1 MNEVRGS
8 AELAGGPSSSNAV
21 EEHFNQAAEQFGQ
34 NYHAKDD
41 FHERQQI
48 WQGVIGESLD
58 RLADGGIC
66 LDLGCGDG
74 TLSRSVA
81 AKGFQTVGIDQS
93 DKMLSLARRRAD
105 EAGVGQWGTYLHA
118 SLPLPVE
125 LETRYTGKAGLILCS
140 SVLEYVMDY
149 DKVLAQFFLLL
160 KPGGRLILSVPN
172 RSSVY
177 RVMQRICRFFLPLRS
192 SYLRHQRH
200 QFKASDLEV
209 LLEQIG
215 YRISR
220 RTFFALPLQ
229 RISEKAFGSYRGRL
243 LATMVLVVAEK
254 PSPPC

>member
-1 MNEVRGS
+1 MDEVRRS
-8 AELAGGPSSSNAV
+8 AELAGSPINSNAV
-21 EEHFNQAAEQFGQ
+21 EEHFNQTAEQFGQ
-34 NYHAKDD
+34 NYRAKAD
-41 FHERQQI
+41 FHERQDI
-48 WQGVIGESLD
+48 WQRVIGESLD

-81 AKGFQTVGIDQS
+81 AKGIPTVGIDQS
-93 DKMLSLARRRAD
+93 DKMLSLARRKAG
-105 EAGVGQWGTYLHA
+105 EAGVGQWVTYLHA

-125 LETRYTGKAGLILCS
+125 LETCYTGKAGLILCS
-140 SVLEYVMDY
+140 SVLEYVVDY
-149 DKVLAQFFLLL
+149 EKVLAQFFLLL

-177 RVMQRICRFFLPLRS
+177 RVMQRICRFLLPLRS

-200 QFKASDLEV
+200 QFNASDLEV
-209 LLEQIG
+209 LLEDLG

-229 RISEKAFGSYRGRL
+229 RVSEKVFGRYRGQL
-243 LATMVLVVAEK
+243 LATMVLVVAAK
-254 PSPPC
+254 PAPPC

>member
-1 MNEVRGS
+1 MNEVQGS
-8 AELAGGPSSSNAV
+8 AELAGGQKNSNAV

-34 NYHAKDD
+34 NYHAKGD

-48 WQGVIGESLD
+48 WQRVIDESLD
-58 RLADGGIC
+58 RLTDGGIC

-81 AKGFQTVGIDQS
+81 AKGIQTVGIDQS
-93 DKMLSLARRRAD
+93 DKMLSLARVAAD
-105 EAGVGQWGTYLHA
+105 KAGVGRWGTYLRA
-118 SLPLPVE
+118 SLPLPEE
-125 LETRYTGKAGLILCS
+125 LENCYTGKAGLILCS
-140 SVLEYVMDY
+140 SVLEYVIDY
-149 DKVLAQFFLLL
+149 EKVLAQFFSLL

-172 RSSVY
+172 RRSAY
-177 RVMQRICRFFLPLRS
+177 RVAQRICRFLLPLRS

-200 QFKASDLEV
+200 QFNASDLEV
-209 LLEQIG
+209 LLEHLG

-229 RISEKAFGSYRGRL
+229 RVSEKAFGGYRGQL

-254 PSPPC
+254 PALPS

>member
-1 MNEVRGS
+1 MDEVRGS
-8 AELAGGPSSSNAV
+8 AELTGSPSNPNTV

-34 NYHAKDD
+34 NYQAKAD
-41 FHERQQI
+41 FHERQRI
-48 WQGVIGESLD
+48 WQRVIGESLD

-125 LETRYTGKAGLILCS
+125 LETCYKGKAGLILCS

-149 DKVLAQFFLLL
+149 EQVLAQFFRLL

-177 RVMQRICRFFLPLRS
+177 RIMQRICRLLLPLRS

-200 QFKASDLEV
+200 QFNASDLEV
-209 LLEQIG
+209 LLEHLG

-229 RISEKAFGSYRGRL
+229 RVSEKAFGRYRGQL

-254 PSPPC
+254 PAPPC

>member
-1 MNEVRGS
+1 VDELRGS
-8 AELAGGPSSSNAV
+8 AELVGGLTNSNAV

-34 NYHAKDD
+34 NYHAKAD
-41 FHERQQI
+41 FHERQRI
-48 WQGVIGESLD
+48 WQRVIGESLD
-58 RLADGGIC
+58 RLVDGGIC

-81 AKGFQTVGIDQS
+81 AKGIQTVGIDQS
-93 DKMLSLARRRAD
+93 DKMLSLARRKAG

-125 LETRYTGKAGLILCS
+125 LETCYAGKAGLILCS

-149 DKVLAQFFLLL
+149 EKVLAQFFLLL

-177 RVMQRICRFFLPLRS
+177 RVMQRICRFLFPLRS

-200 QFKASDLEV
+200 QFNASDLEV
-209 LLEQIG
+209 LLEQLG

-220 RTFFALPLQ
+220 RTFFALPFQ
-229 RISEKAFGSYRGRL
+229 SVSEKAFGRYRGQL

-254 PSPPC
+254 PTQPC

>member
-1 MNEVRGS
+1 MDEVRGS
-8 AELAGGPSSSNAV
+8 AELTGSPSNLNAV
-21 EEHFNQAAEQFGQ
+21 EEHFDQAAEQFGQ
-34 NYHAKDD
+34 NYHAKAD

-48 WQGVIGESLD
+48 WQRVIGESLD
-58 RLADGGIC
+58 RLANGGIC

-93 DKMLSLARRRAD
+93 DKMLSLARRRAG

-125 LETRYTGKAGLILCS
+125 LETCYKGKAGLIMCS

-149 DKVLAQFFLLL
+149 EKVLAQFFRLL

-177 RVMQRICRFFLPLRS
+177 RVMQRICRFLLPLRS

-200 QFKASDLEV
+200 QFNASELEV
-209 LLEQIG
+209 LLEHLG

-229 RISEKAFGSYRGRL
+229 RVSEKAFGRYRGQL

-254 PSPPC
+254 PAPHC

>member
-1 MNEVRGS
+1 VDEVRRS
-8 AELAGGPSSSNAV
+8 AELAGGLSNSNEV
-21 EEHFNQAAEQFGQ
+21 EEHFNQAAEQFTQ
-34 NYHAKDD
+34 NYHAKAD
-41 FHERQQI
+41 FHERQHL
-48 WQGVIGESLD
+48 WQRVIDESLD

-81 AKGFQTVGIDQS
+81 AKGIQTVGIDQS
-93 DKMLSLARRRAD
+93 DKMLSLARRRAG

-149 DKVLAQFFLLL
+149 EKVLAQFFHLL

-177 RVMQRICRFFLPLRS
+177 RVMQRICRFLLPLRS

-200 QFKASDLEV
+200 QFNASDLEV
-209 LLEQIG
+209 LLEHLG
-215 YRISR
+215 YRISPCHFNTSARKPLGITGASCWR
-220 RTFFALPLQ
+220 RW
-229 RISEKAFGSYRGRL
+229 
-243 LATMVLVVAEK
+243 
-254 PSPPC
+254 CW

>member
-1 MNEVRGS
+1 MDKVRGS
-8 AELAGGPSSSNAV
+8 AEMAGGPINSNAV
-21 EEHFNQAAEQFGQ
+21 QAHFNQAAEQFGQ
-34 NYHAKDD
+34 NYHAKAD
-41 FHERQQI
+41 FLERQDI
-48 WQGVIGESLD
+48 WQRVIGESLD

-74 TLSRSVA
+74 TLSRTVA
-81 AKGFQTVGIDQS
+81 AKGIPTVGIDQS

-105 EAGVGQWGTYLHA
+105 EAGIGQWGNYLHA
-118 SLPLPVE
+118 SVPLPVE
-125 LETRYTGKAGLILCS
+125 LETCYTGKAGLILCS

-149 DKVLAQFFLLL
+149 EQVLAQFFRLL

-172 RSSVY
+172 RSSIY
-177 RVMQRICRFFLPLRS
+177 RVMQRICKFLLPLRS

-200 QFKASDLEV
+200 QFNASDLEM
-209 LLEQIG
+209 LLEHLG

-229 RISEKAFGSYRGRL
+229 RVSEKAFGHYRGQL

-254 PSPPC
+254 PAPPC